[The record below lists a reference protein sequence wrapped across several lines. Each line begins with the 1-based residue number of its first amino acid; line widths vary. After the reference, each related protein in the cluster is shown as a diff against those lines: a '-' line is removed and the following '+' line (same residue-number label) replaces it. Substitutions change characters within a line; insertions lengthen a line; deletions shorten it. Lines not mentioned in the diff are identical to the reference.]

1 MIRPTASVLVLLF
14 GLLATAAGAADP
26 ADAAVEKDGARN
38 LRGLVN
44 KIVSPLTNQLTP
56 GAWGRKKPGVI
67 DPKYQPTQTIGSD
80 YNPTRPAPIDPKI
93 DPKYNPTMPAPKDDP
108 NYKPGTRGRN
118 LRGLVNK
125 MVSPL
130 MSQTEPGLWVRKKP
144 APIDPLDDPTQTIG
158 PDYNPTRPAPID
170 PKIDPKYNPTMPA
183 PKDDPNYKP
192 GTRNLRGLIGDVTV
206 RKKPGITYNPTR
218 PSPDYQ
224 PTLPAPGIIDPL
236 DDPTRTTLDPIKYNP
251 TRPRDIDKYNPTMP
265 PMDDPQYNPTMPA
278 PASF

>member
-1 MIRPTASVLVLLF
+1 MIRPTASVLVLL

-26 ADAAVEKDGARN
+26 DATVEKDGARN

-44 KIVSPLTNQLTP
+44 KIVSPLTNQFDP
-56 GAWGRKKPGVI
+56 GTWGRKKPGVI
-67 DPKYQPTQTIGSD
+67 DPKYQPTQTIG
-80 YNPTRPAPIDPKI
+80 
-93 DPKYNPTMPAPKDDP
+93 
-108 NYKPGTRGRN
+108 
-118 LRGLVNK
+118 
-125 MVSPL
+125 
-130 MSQTEPGLWVRKKP
+130 
-144 APIDPLDDPTQTIG
+144 
-158 PDYNPTRPAPID
+158 PDYNPTRPRVEDPID
-170 PKIDPKYNPTMPA
+170 PKFDPKYNPTMPA

-206 RKKPGITYNPTR
+206 RKKPGITYNPTRPR

>member
-192 GTRNLRGLIGDVTV
+192 GTRNLRGLVDKMVSPLTNQIGPGVWD
-206 RKKPGITYNPTR
+206 RKKPGV
-218 PSPDYQ
+218 
-224 PTLPAPGIIDPL
+224 IDPL
-236 DDPTRTTLDPIKYNP
+236 DDPTRPTKTIDPNKYNP

>member
-44 KIVSPLTNQLTP
+44 KIVSPL
-56 GAWGRKKPGVI
+56 K
-67 DPKYQPTQTIGSD
+67 S
-80 YNPTRPAPIDPKI
+80 YNPTRP
-93 DPKYNPTMPAPKDDP
+93 
-108 NYKPGTRGRN
+108 
-118 LRGLVNK
+118 
-125 MVSPL
+125 
-130 MSQTEPGLWVRKKP
+130 
-144 APIDPLDDPTQTIG
+144 G

-170 PKIDPKYNPTMPA
+170 PKYNPTMPIIEDPKYNPTMP
-183 PKDDPNYKP
+183 PMDDPNYKP
-192 GTRNLRGLIGDVTV
+192 GTSNLRGLIGDVTV

-218 PSPDYQ
+218 PRPSPDYQ

-236 DDPTRTTLDPIKYNP
+236 DDPIKYNP
-251 TRPRDIDKYNPTMP
+251 TRPRDHDK
-265 PMDDPQYNPTMPA
+265 YNPTMPA

>member
-1 MIRPTASVLVLLF
+1 MIRPTASVLVLL

-26 ADAAVEKDGARN
+26 DATVEKDGARN

-44 KIVSPLTNQLTP
+44 KIVSPLTNQFDP
-56 GAWGRKKPGVI
+56 GTWGRKKPGVI
-67 DPKYQPTQTIGSD
+67 DPKYQPTQTIG
-80 YNPTRPAPIDPKI
+80 
-93 DPKYNPTMPAPKDDP
+93 
-108 NYKPGTRGRN
+108 
-118 LRGLVNK
+118 
-125 MVSPL
+125 
-130 MSQTEPGLWVRKKP
+130 
-144 APIDPLDDPTQTIG
+144 
-158 PDYNPTRPAPID
+158 PDYNPTRPRVEDPID
-170 PKIDPKYNPTMPA
+170 PKFDPKYNPTMPA